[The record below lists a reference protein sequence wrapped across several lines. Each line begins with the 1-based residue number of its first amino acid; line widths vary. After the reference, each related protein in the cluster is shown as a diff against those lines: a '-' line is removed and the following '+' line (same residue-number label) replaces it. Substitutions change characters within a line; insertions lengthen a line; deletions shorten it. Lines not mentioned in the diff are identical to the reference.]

1 MRKTLLLLLLTAVFC
16 GAFARKTPQVAPAPQ
31 VPDSL
36 RGFYLFTEGI
46 KQALHERDTAAAAR
60 RLERFRRSRFDLR
73 ARMVRTGR
81 TAALQRCSHRPAP
94 CRTRLPHR
102 HDRQMVPAATGAGA
116 DSQRPLPRRDPHL
129 QPAARGRR
137 AESRL
142 LPRAGDALRPGGAT
156 LLGDRCAR
164 FGGGAFRQDRR
175 PVGTQTPPCWW
186 EPANTTAP

>member
-1 MRKTLLLLLLTAVFC
+1 M
-16 GAFARKTPQVAPAPQ
+16 TPPDDAKNTPSAPAHCGL
-31 VPDSL
+31 L
-36 RGFYLFTEGI
+36 RRFRPENPAGRAGAAGARLAPGFYLFTEGI
-46 KQALHERDTAAAAR
+46 KQAFIERDTAAARAS
-60 RLERFRRSRFDLR
+60 LNARRSRFDLR

-156 LLGDRCAR
+156 LLAIAVLDSAEVR
-164 FGGGAFRQDRR
+164 FGRIDALSELKRR
-175 PVGTQTPPCWW
+175 LLVGTRQ
-186 EPANTTAP
+186 